1 MKELSREKLY
11 EYRKISNFKELVSS
25 SADLYV
31 DKIAFKY
38 KITPKDTSPICI
50 TYSQFKSDIQSL
62 GTSLLKLNLPIKR
75 IALIA
80 PNRYE
85 WCVSY
90 LAITTG
96 GMVVVPLDKSLPNNE
111 IESSIIRSG
120 ADCVI
125 FDKKYLEIFSK
136 IQSDK
141 SSNLKYF
148 ICMDFDED
156 SSDILSY
163 KKLLASGMQSISN
176 GDNSFSNIEI
186 DNNKMSIM
194 LFTSGTTS
202 ISKIVKLSQANIC
215 ANLYS
220 IGCIAKVTSKD
231 TFLSFLPLHHTFES
245 TTTFLYG
252 LSCGIT
258 IAFCDGLRYIVKNL
272 EEYEVTGLVC
282 VPLMLEA
289 MYKKIQKGIAESGKE
304 KLIKI
309 MTSVSN
315 FLLKIGIDLRR
326 VIFKPILKQ
335 LGGKLRVIVYG
346 AAPMD
351 PNTISGLT
359 NLGINML
366 QGYGLTETSP
376 VVAAENDKYKR
387 PGSIG
392 FALPNVEIKID
403 SPDEKGIG
411 EILAKGP
418 NIMLGY
424 YENDEETNKVLKNG
438 WFHTGDLGYFDEDG
452 YLFVSGRKK
461 NVIVLKNGK
470 NIFPEELEILISALP
485 FVAENIVY
493 GKPDKDG
500 DLKLC
505 TKIVYKPEVMEEM
518 FKNIPKEEY
527 HNIIW
532 KEIKKINKTMPAY
545 KYIRELIVTDE
556 ELIKT
561 TTQKVKR
568 HEEIKRI
575 LETETNNQ

>member
-1 MKELSREKLY
+1 MKEFSREKLY
-11 EYRKISNFKELVSS
+11 EFKKIANFKELISS
-25 SADLYV
+25 STNLYG

-38 KITPKDTSPICI
+38 KLTPKDATPICI
-50 TYSQFKSDIQSL
+50 TYSQFKSDIYSL
-62 GTSLLKLNLPIKR
+62 GTSLLKLDLPIKR
-75 IALIA
+75 IAIIS

-90 LAITTG
+90 LATTIG

-120 ADCVI
+120 VDCVI
-125 FDKKYLEIFSK
+125 FDKKYTEIFSK
-136 IQSDK
+136 IKTDK
-141 SSNLKYF
+141 SSNLKHF
-148 ICMDFDED
+148 ICMDSDEI
-156 SSDILSY
+156 SSDFLSY
-163 KKLLASGMQSISN
+163 SKLLSEGKKSILDGN
-176 GDNSFSNIEI
+176 NSFSNVEI

-202 ISKIVKLSQANIC
+202 ISKIVELSQANIC

-258 IAFCDGLRYIVKNL
+258 IAFCDGLRYISKNL
-272 EEYEVTGLVC
+272 KEYEVTGLVC

-289 MYKKIQKGIAESGKE
+289 MYKKIQKGITENK
-304 KLIKI
+304 KDKI
-309 MTSVSN
+309 VKFMTIISN
-315 FLLKIGIDLRR
+315 SLLKIGIDLRR
-326 VIFKPILKQ
+326 VIFKSILEK

-351 PNTISGLT
+351 SNTIRGLT
-359 NLGINML
+359 NIGINML

-376 VVAAENDKYKR
+376 VIAAENDKYKR

-392 FALPNVEIKID
+392 FPLPTVEIKIK
-403 SPDEKGIG
+403 SPDENGIG

-424 YENDEETNKVLKNG
+424 YENDEETNKVLKDG
-438 WFHTGDLGYFDEDG
+438 WFSTGDLGYFDDDG
-452 YLFVSGRKK
+452 YLFISGRKK

-470 NIFPEELEILISALP
+470 NIFPEELEILVSALP

-493 GKPDKDG
+493 GKPETNG

-505 TKIVYKPEVMEEM
+505 AKIVYKPEVMKEM
-518 FKNIPKEEY
+518 FKDIPKEKY
-527 HNIIW
+527 YDIIW
-532 KEIKKINKTMPAY
+532 KEIKNINKTMPTY
-545 KYIRELIVTDE
+545 KHIRELIVTDE

-568 HEEIKRI
+568 QEEIKRI
-575 LETETNNQ
+575 LDSNK

>member
-1 MKELSREKLY
+1 MKEFSREKLY
-11 EYRKISNFKELVSS
+11 EFRKIANFKELISS
-25 SADLYV
+25 SNNLYG

-38 KITPKDTSPICI
+38 KLTPKDDSPVCI
-50 TYSQFKSDIQSL
+50 TYSDFNSDICSL
-62 GTSLLKLNLPIKR
+62 GTSLLKLDLPIKR
-75 IALIA
+75 IAIIS

-90 LAITTG
+90 LAITIG

-125 FDKKYLEIFSK
+125 FDKKYSEIFSK
-136 IQSDK
+136 IRNDK

-148 ICMDFDED
+148 ICMD
-156 SSDILSY
+156 SSENPYNFLSY
-163 KKLLASGMQSISN
+163 SKLLLDGKNSISEGN
-176 GDNSFSNIEI
+176 NSFSNVEI

-258 IAFCDGLRYIVKNL
+258 IAFCDGLRYISKNL
-272 EEYEVTGLVC
+272 KEYEVTGLVC

-289 MYKKIQKGIAESGKE
+289 MYKKIQKGIAESKKD
-304 KLIKI
+304 KLVQF
-309 MTSVSN
+309 MTIISN
-315 FLLKIGIDLRR
+315 SLLKIGIDLRR
-326 VIFKPILKQ
+326 VFFKSILEK

-351 PNTISGLT
+351 PNTIRGLT
-359 NLGINML
+359 NIGINML

-376 VVAAENDKYKR
+376 VIAAENDKYKR

-392 FALPNVEIKID
+392 FPLPTVEIKIE
-403 SPDEKGIG
+403 SPDENGIG

-424 YENDEETNKVLKNG
+424 YKNDEETNKVLKDG
-438 WFHTGDLGYFDEDG
+438 WFNTGDLGYFDNDG
-452 YLFVSGRKK
+452 YLFISGRKK

-470 NIFPEELEILISALP
+470 NIFPEELEILVSALP

-493 GKPDKDG
+493 GKPEPNG

-505 TKIVYKPEVMEEM
+505 VKIVYKPEVMKEM
-518 FKNIPKEEY
+518 FKDTPKDKY
-527 HNIIW
+527 HEVIW
-532 KEIKKINKTMPAY
+532 KEIKNINKTMPTY
-545 KYIRELIVTDE
+545 KHIRELIVTDE

-568 HEEIKRI
+568 QEEIKRI
-575 LETETNNQ
+575 LNQDK